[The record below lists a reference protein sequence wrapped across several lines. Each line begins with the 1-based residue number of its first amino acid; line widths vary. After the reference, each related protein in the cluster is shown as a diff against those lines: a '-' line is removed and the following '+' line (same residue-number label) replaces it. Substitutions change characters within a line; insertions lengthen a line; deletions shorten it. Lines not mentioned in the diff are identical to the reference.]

1 MRDQSKAF
9 SIPGKIIGFASG
21 SNEGVKKEDFM
32 LIVSKINLF
41 HLYSKSS
48 LYITLQRVVP

>member
-1 MRDQSKAF
+1 MGSKQSF
-9 SIPGKIIGFASG
+9 FNTGKIIGFASG
-21 SNEGVKKEDFM
+21 SNKGVKKEDFM